1 MFVHVVILSVNRRV
15 SGSDQDQILFRELL
29 LRLRNGETTQDDW
42 KQLLA
47 RQPSKVR
54 DIDNFQDVARLYYT
68 NAEVAAYS
76 YDCLVKLNQPIA
88 EIYPKHS
95 REQTKRISAEEM
107 FNLQPKLL
115 IVRGAR
121 VMLTMPN
128 N

>member
-1 MFVHVVILSVNRRV
+1 M
-15 SGSDQDQILFRELL
+15 
-29 LRLRNGETTQDDW
+29 
-42 KQLLA
+42 LA

-54 DIDNFQDVARLYYT
+54 DIDSFQDVARLYYT

-76 YDCLVKLNQPIA
+76 YDCLVRLNQPVA
-88 EIYPKHS
+88 EIYAKHS
-95 REQTKRISAEEM
+95 REETKRISAEEM